1 MHKLVAFTVALCLV
15 SLTNASPVQA
25 TAGKDAQDQRAII
38 EFVRAHVTI
47 DSEGMFVIDP
57 QVAGKDR
64 ELLRSIFAPL
74 NDNLASVDP
83 HLRPTVQHRASKGPG
98 LAAPLASWCGYVP
111 KWAYQA
117 FAWYVI
123 LVGGAFSV
131 VGLFVDAT
139 IFGLPAGAVLGA
151 AGISLMTTGSF
162 MLWWVDN
169 YMPSYGVYVC
179 VF

>member
-1 MHKLVAFTVALCLV
+1 MRKLVAFAVALCVVAL
-15 SLTNASPVQA
+15 SNATPIQA
-25 TAGKDAQDQRAII
+25 TAGSGGQAVPANI
-38 EFVRAHVTI
+38 EFIRAHVTI
-47 DSEGMFVIDP
+47 DPEGMFVIDR
-57 QVAGKDR
+57 QVVGKDR
-64 ELLRSIFAPL
+64 QLLRSIFDPL
-74 NDNLASVDP
+74 NNNLATVDT

-123 LVGGAFSV
+123 LVGGTFSV

-162 MLWWVDN
+162 MLWYVDN
-169 YMPSYGVYVC
+169 FMPSYGVYVC

>member
-1 MHKLVAFTVALCLV
+1 MRKPIALAVAFCLV
-15 SLTNASPVQA
+15 FLAIASPAEAGGNVQGEKA
-25 TAGKDAQDQRAII
+25 VI

-47 DSEGMFVIDP
+47 DSEGMFVIDAK
-57 QVAGKDR
+57 VSGKDR
-64 ELLRSIFAPL
+64 QLLLRIFKPL
-74 NDNLASVDP
+74 NENLASVDR

-123 LVGGAFSV
+123 LVGGTFAV
-131 VGLFVDAT
+131 VGLFVSGT

-151 AGISLMTTGSF
+151 AGIGLTTSGSF
-162 MLWWVDN
+162 MLWYVDN
-169 YMPSYGVYVC
+169 FMPPYGVYVC

>member
-1 MHKLVAFTVALCLV
+1 MRKLVAFTLALCLV
-15 SLTNASPVQA
+15 ALSNASSVQA
-25 TAGKDAQDQRAII
+25 NSGNGGQTDPAII
-38 EFVRAHVTI
+38 ELVRAHVTI
-47 DSEGMFVIDP
+47 DSEGMFVIDQ
-57 QVAGKDR
+57 QVGGKDR
-64 ELLRSIFAPL
+64 QVLRSIFDPL
-74 NDNLASVDP
+74 NNSLAGVGK
-83 HLRPTVQHRASKGPG
+83 HLRPTVEHRASKGPG

-123 LVGGAFSV
+123 LVGGTLSV
-131 VGLFVDAT
+131 VGLFVSGT
-139 IFGLPAGAVLGA
+139 IFGIPAGAALGA

-162 MLWWVDN
+162 MLWLVDN

>member
-47 DSEGMFVIDP
+47 DLEGMFVIDA

-98 LAAPLASWCGYVP
+98 LAAPW
-111 KWAYQA
+111 
-117 FAWYVI
+117 
-123 LVGGAFSV
+123 
-131 VGLFVDAT
+131 
-139 IFGLPAGAVLGA
+139 PAGAATSRSARIKRSPGTSSSSVEPSRSLGCSSTRRFSA
-151 AGISLMTTGSF
+151 CQPGRYSAPPGSA
-162 MLWWVDN
+162 
-169 YMPSYGVYVC
+169 
-179 VF
+179 